1 MNAYGSSEE
10 LELFVNGNLGKVPDG
25 WEELLHL
32 AT

>member
-1 MNAYGSSEE
+1 MNAHGSSEE

-25 WEELLHL
+25 WEELFRP